1 MEPVGTYV
9 QQIGRLLSA
18 SCAMFPDEQPTVAVE
33 PAANSAPASAPQDA
47 SGLAAGAQHTSA
59 HYRDVDARIA
69 ELTTSIDQAVRFA
82 AAQAIKAGEQ
92 ARRIRDTAHSQ
103 TEAIDSATK
112 TSDGVGQLVS
122 TMDERL
128 AAMADHIA
136 STREQLRAAAMPIRQ
151 LSVELSAATAIRG

>member
-18 SCAMFPDEQPTVAVE
+18 SCAMFPDGQPTVAAE
-33 PAANSAPASAPQDA
+33 PGANSPPVPAPEGVG
-47 SGLAAGAQHTSA
+47 GLANATQRANARYH
-59 HYRDVDARIA
+59 DVDARIA
-69 ELTTSIDQAVRFA
+69 ELTASIDQAVRFA

-103 TEAIDSATK
+103 AEAIDSATK
-112 TSDGVGQLVS
+112 PSDSVGQRVS

-136 STREQLRAAAMPIRQ
+136 STREQLRAAAMPIHQ